1 MQRKILFIINPV
13 AGSGRASGYE
23 NKITEYLNGKDIEYK
38 IKFTN
43 GPGHATEMARATT
56 SEDYDTVVAVGGDGT
71 VKEVVKGLA
80 FRDVRLGIL
89 PAGTGNDAVKSLNI
103 SRNFEESM
111 HSIIYG
117 EEKLVDIGLA
127 GDNIFLNVL
136 SVGFDAEVVKYTDM
150 VKKHIKGKFAYYL
163 GLIMAFVKYKN
174 KELEIY
180 AEEGRYKGG
189 VLLAAVGNGNYYG
202 GGFNILPVAEMDDG
216 LLDVCIGNDMSKLSI
231 IKIFVELLKGVH
243 LENREKVVYFRT
255 KNVKIKPKDYIEL
268 NIDGEISLLK
278 EELNVSIKRDALK
291 IIV

>member
-13 AGSGRASGYE
+13 AGSGRALNYRE
-23 NKITEYLNGKDIEYK
+23 KITDYLNGTDIKYE
-38 IKFTN
+38 IVLTESS
-43 GPGHATEMARATT
+43 GHATEIVKATAF
-56 SEDYDTVVAVGGDGT
+56 EDFDTVVAVGGDGT
-71 VKEVVKGLA
+71 VKEVAKGLA
-80 FRDVRLGIL
+80 FRDVRLGIM

-111 HSIIYG
+111 YSIIYG
-117 EEKLVDIGLA
+117 EEKLVDIGIA
-127 GDNIFLNVL
+127 GENIFLNVL

-163 GLIMAFVKYKN
+163 GLIMAFTRYKN

-202 GGFNILPVAEMDDG
+202 GGFNILPLAEMNDG
-216 LLDVCIGNDMSKLSI
+216 LLDVCIGNDMSKISI
-231 IKIFVELLKGVH
+231 IRIFIELLKGVH

-255 KNVKIKPKDYIEL
+255 KSVTIKPKDYIEL

-278 EELNVSIKRDALK
+278 EELNVIIKKDALK

>member
-1 MQRKILFIINPV
+1 MQRKILFIINPI
-13 AGSGRASGYE
+13 AGSGRALNYRE
-23 NKITEYLNGKDIEYK
+23 KIADYLNGTDIKYE
-38 IKFTN
+38 IVLTESS
-43 GPGHATEMARATT
+43 GHATEIAKATAF
-56 SEDYDTVVAVGGDGT
+56 EDFDTVVAVGGDGT
-71 VKEVVKGLA
+71 VKEVAKGLA
-80 FRDVRLGIL
+80 FGDVRLGIM

-111 HSIIYG
+111 YSIIYG
-117 EEKLVDIGLA
+117 EEKLVDIGIA
-127 GDNIFLNVL
+127 GENIFLNVL

-163 GLIMAFVKYKN
+163 GLIMAFTRYKN

-189 VLLAAVGNGNYYG
+189 VLLAAIGNGNYYG
-202 GGFNILPVAEMDDG
+202 GGFNILPLAEMNDG
-216 LLDVCIGNDMSKLSI
+216 LLDVCIGNDMSKISI
-231 IKIFVELLKGVH
+231 IRIFIELLKGVH

-255 KNVKIKPKDYIEL
+255 KSVTIKPKDYIEL

-278 EELNVSIKRDALK
+278 EELNVIIKKDALK